1 MDGRQAFGV
10 FARSIGLLLVLYGF
24 YVGAWSAMGVVG
36 VPLPTQYPLL
46 VEGVATGFYVVGGLI
61 LLLKAE
67 WIVRAAYGR

>member
-1 MDGRQAFGV
+1 M
-10 FARSIGLLLVLYGF
+10 GLLLVLYGL
-24 YVGAWSAMGVVG
+24 YVGTWSAMKLVG

-46 VEGVATGFYVVGGLI
+46 VEGVATGFYLAGGLI